1 MMYEME
7 VCIPI
12 AFLGV
17 VELFGRLFFCVP
29 NANLTTNPSVP
40 GVGEFLLG
48 RQQ

>member
-1 MMYEME
+1 M
-7 VCIPI
+7 CIPI

-17 VELFGRLFFCVP
+17 VELFGRVFFCVP
-29 NANLTTNPSVP
+29 NANLTINPCVS